1 MYAVCVGGDQTPGD
15 IDVDAW
21 SDEDVGPAPRR
32 GSVWDGGATGELREA
47 FANPFSGGRRVV
59 AAPRAAGSPPPA
71 TAERVP
77 DGNAA
82 CGKQLASHGLFYV
95 LVTVLLFPSTSFAQH
110 VCMPCLVTPTVH
122 ATWRR
127 P

>member
-1 MYAVCVGGDQTPGD
+1 MPGD

-21 SDEDVGPAPRR
+21 SDEDVGPAPLR
-32 GSVWDGGATGELREA
+32 GSALDGGATGELREA
-47 FANPFSGGRRVV
+47 FANPFSVGRRVA
-59 AAPRAAGSPPPA
+59 AAPRAAATPAPA

-82 CGKQLASHGLFYV
+82 CGKLFRSHGLFY
-95 LVTVLLFPSTSFAQH
+95 LLFPSTSFAQH
-110 VCMPCLVTPTVH
+110 LCVPCLVMYTVH
-122 ATWRR
+122 ATGRR